1 MRSLFSAPT
10 PKVVH
15 PDDWE
20 NVPLWAVL
28 RRKSETN
35 HPDEVLLSLYRDYGV
50 VPKDSRDDNANQAS
64 EDLSS
69 HRFVEKGNLVVNKM
83 KTWQGSLA
91 VSRYQGI
98 VSPAYYVC
106 TVDYS
111 FLDLRFFEY
120 ALRSQPYIDL
130 YRALSK
136 GVRPGQWDLPYDDF
150 ARVRLWYPNIETQR
164 QIADFLDERAQVLE
178 ELTPVLGKQGRLYEL
193 LVERRQALITAAVTG
208 QLGPDVLNKLS

>member
-10 PKVVH
+10 PNVVH

-20 NVPLWAVL
+20 DVPLWAIL

-111 FLDLRFFEY
+111 FLDVRFFEY
-120 ALRSQPYIDL
+120 AVRSQPYIDL

-150 ARVRLWYPNIETQR
+150 ARVRLWYPKIETQR
-164 QIADFLDERAQVLE
+164 LIADFLDERAQVLE